1 MWHRSTALWFG
12 AIAFVAGL
20 ASVDRVAGQSSGKPQ
35 TPKTV
40 RLYVFD
46 CGSLNIPDTTPYQF
60 KKEELA
66 TTYMSVACFLV
77 AHPKGTLMWDVGAVP
92 DSAFKG
98 SVPGTLRYASTSK
111 TLTSDRKSVV

>member
-20 ASVDRVAGQSSGKPQ
+20 ASVDRVAGQGSGKPQ

-46 CGSLNIPDTTPYQF
+46 CGVINVNRAGTERYKVTP
-60 KKEELA
+60 EE
-66 TTYMSVACFLV
+66 V
-77 AHPKGTLMWDVGAVP
+77 GETLFSALLPGRSSEGHADVGSRHP
-92 DSAFKG
+92 
-98 SVPGTLRYASTSK
+98 PGRHG
-111 TLTSDRKSVV
+111 